1 MKFTKRLIA
10 TGLAAVSVLGVA
22 SCGGGSSSEL
32 SIFLYQEDVVYNA
45 DMPVFKNANEYAG
58 IELEGVLQKYDSNFD
73 SIYTLRGKNA
83 NIVVNDQDTIEA
95 TALKEG
101 IFLDLTALINEHAPN
116 LKAYF
121 DANPT
126 QKAWATASDGKIYG
140 IPFYTDGKTAKA
152 FFVRQDW
159 VKLLKDNGKLPSGID
174 SDNLDNMTVEQY
186 EALLMAFKNN
196 EKLMLQGYPATTIY
210 PYFDRDSDFAIS
222 ELAGLWGATGDLYI
236 ADGSVAHGAV
246 QPEFREAMKNIV
258 RWYKNKLIEPDILVA
273 STTDKRV
280 TYFSSNQG
288 GSTHDWI
295 GTTYSFND
303 DVYAANLAPDFDLT
317 CILPPVRQDGSRYEA
332 TVRKQIGKV
341 TAINVNT
348 PAEDQI
354 KAIKWIDYFFSEKG
368 HKELNYGIEGE
379 HFNME
384 NGVVKYTNKIVNS
397 NATALA
403 SLYAIGA
410 QLQSAGVQTFEYEK
424 AWLSDEANAAMT
436 AYEPYLNKTYNE
448 LIYPNVKYTNEEYQ
462 KVNEAKN
469 MVAQV
474 YLEQVNSWLTGKI
487 DINNDTE
494 WSKYLAKMEQAGV
507 QTIVSLTQAAY
518 NRKAK

>member
-1 MKFTKRLIA
+1 MKFTKKLIA
-10 TGLAAVSVLGVA
+10 TGLLATSVLAAA
-22 SCGGGSSSEL
+22 SCDGGDKSEL
-32 SIFLYQEDVVYNA
+32 QIFLYQENVVYNA

-58 IELEGVLQKYDSNFD
+58 IKLEGLLQKYDSNYD
-73 SIYTLRGKNA
+73 NIYALRGKNA
-83 NIVVNDQDTIEA
+83 NIVVNDQDTIES

-101 IFLDLTALINEHAPN
+101 IFVDLTDLIEQHAPN

-140 IPFYTDGKTAKA
+140 IPFYTDGQTAKA

-159 VKLLKDNGKLPSGID
+159 VNLLKDNKKLPAGID
-174 SDNLDNMTVEQY
+174 AENLDNMTVAQY
-186 EALLMAFKNN
+186 EALLTAFKDNS
-196 EKLMLQGYPATTIY
+196 KLLLQGFPATTIY
-210 PYFDRDSDFAIS
+210 PYFDRDSEFAIS
-222 ELAGLWGATGDLYI
+222 ELAGLWGATGDLYN
-236 ADGSVAHGAV
+236 DNGTVKHGAV
-246 QPEFREAMKNIV
+246 QPEFREAMKNMV
-258 RWYKNKLIEPDILVA
+258 RWYKNGLIEPEILVE

-280 TYFSSNQG
+280 TYFASNQG

-295 GTTYSFND
+295 GTTYSFNE
-303 DVYAANLAPDFDLT
+303 DVYAANLAPDFDLK
-317 CILPPVRQDGSRYEA
+317 CILPPTRSDGSKYES

-341 TAINVNT
+341 TAINKNT
-348 PAEDQI
+348 SEEDQI

-384 NGVVKYTNKIVNS
+384 NGVVKYTSKIVNS

-424 AWLSDEANAAMT
+424 AWLSEEANTAMA
-436 AYEPYLNKTYNE
+436 AYEQYLNPTYND
-448 LIYPNVKYTNEEYQ
+448 LIYPNVKFTNEEYQ

-469 MVAQV
+469 TVSSV
-474 YLEQVNSWLTGKI
+474 YMDAVNDWLTGAI

-494 WSKYLAKMEQAGV
+494 WNKYIAAMEQAGV
-507 QTIVSLTQAAY
+507 NTIVQYTQVALD
-518 NRKAK
+518 RSKK